1 LDRSSAYYVQNI
13 IRAFQYLILR
23 ILCTVQQRGL
33 CVCSVGFCMV
43 GVLGK
48 FVMQVRL
55 VAKLVLSWDVLRGT
69 ISTQLQY
76 VEVVVR
82 VAGVIVLRVT
92 TVKE

>member
-1 LDRSSAYYVQNI
+1 
-13 IRAFQYLILR
+13 
-23 ILCTVQQRGL
+23 
-33 CVCSVGFCMV
+33 
-43 GVLGK
+43 
-48 FVMQVRL
+48 MQVRL